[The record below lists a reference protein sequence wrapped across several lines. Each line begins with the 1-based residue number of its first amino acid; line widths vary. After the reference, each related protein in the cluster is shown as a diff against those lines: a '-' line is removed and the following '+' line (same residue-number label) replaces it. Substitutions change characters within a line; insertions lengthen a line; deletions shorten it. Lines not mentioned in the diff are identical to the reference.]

1 MTFNINWEKQGV
13 YVKFRG
19 NVTAQD
25 LIDANNYVIS
35 NAQFDTI
42 EYQIFDFLHID
53 KFNVSSYDITI
64 IGVMDKSQTDFK
76 KDMKIAILTQD
87 DYVREIIA
95 EYDHLMAD
103 TDWVTQIFPNI
114 DSVNLWVSEK

>member
-1 MTFNINWEKQGV
+1 MTFNINWDKNGV

-35 NAQFDTI
+35 NANFETI

-53 KFNVSSYDITI
+53 EFTITSYDMSI
-64 IGVMDKSQTDFK
+64 IGVMDRAQTDFK
-76 KDMKIAILTQD
+76 KEMKVAILTQD
-87 DYVREIIA
+87 DYVIEITS
-95 EYDHLMAD
+95 EYEQLMTG
-103 TDWVTQIFPNI
+103 TDWGTKILPSI
-114 DSVNLWVSEK
+114 EEARAWVKKK

>member
-1 MTFNINWEKQGV
+1 MTFNINWEKKGV

-19 NVTAQD
+19 NVTTQD

-42 EYQIFDFLHID
+42 DYQIFDFVHID

-76 KDMKIAILTQD
+76 KDMKIAIVTQD
-87 DYVREIIA
+87 DYVREIIT
-95 EYDHLMAD
+95 EYDHIMSGTNWITRIFPSIGSANS
-103 TDWVTQIFPNI
+103 WVT
-114 DSVNLWVSEK
+114 EK